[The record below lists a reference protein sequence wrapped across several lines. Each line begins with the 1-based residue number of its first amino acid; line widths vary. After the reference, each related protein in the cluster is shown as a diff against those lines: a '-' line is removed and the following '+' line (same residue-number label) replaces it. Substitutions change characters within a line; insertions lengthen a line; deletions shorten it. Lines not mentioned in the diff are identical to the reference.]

1 VTTNPKRPIPI
12 YYWPFWMV
20 VLAAGLFVFYVVF
33 TPIWMGIRFI
43 SWLADRRAVQEP
55 PSAPET

>member
-1 VTTNPKRPIPI
+1 MTVRSKPPIPF

-43 SWLADRRAVQEP
+43 SWLADRRNPA
-55 PSAPET
+55 AAD

>member
-1 VTTNPKRPIPI
+1 MTGRVSAIPF

-43 SWLADRRAVQEP
+43 SWLAERRNPTTTA
-55 PSAPET
+55 

>member
-1 VTTNPKRPIPI
+1 MTTQPRRVIPF

-43 SWLADRRAVQEP
+43 SWLAERRNPTTAD
-55 PSAPET
+55 